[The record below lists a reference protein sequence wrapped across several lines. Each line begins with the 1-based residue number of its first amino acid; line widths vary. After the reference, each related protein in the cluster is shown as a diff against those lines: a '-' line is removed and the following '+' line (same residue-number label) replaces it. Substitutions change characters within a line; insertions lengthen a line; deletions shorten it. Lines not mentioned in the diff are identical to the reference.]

1 MARKQDIRLRRSN
14 TAGAIPTAGNLNL
27 GELAINTAD
36 GALYFK
42 KGDGTIITGVDNN
55 ILHINSANKHIGINT
70 TSPDNALHVKPTST
84 DGTNVVAKFES
95 NDAQVWI
102 NLEDSG
108 SGTYGALLG
117 HDSDENTLFM
127 VADANVDRKLVIL
140 DSGFVGIG
148 NTNPGARLHVKS
160 GTTNKVA
167 VFESTDSTAF
177 IQVKDNSTTA
187 AAHGYGAIGN
197 ELVLYANDVG
207 VMRIHNDGS
216 VGVGLGSTN
225 PSYTFQVHGTA
236 GLSGDDPD
244 FIQNITANS
253 QSNLIQHKFAVGG
266 TDKAQIYYNKADTEF
281 SIESHDDITFRTGG
295 SNKRATIDADG
306 RVCIGVDSKYTT
318 GGNAQLSINTSQ
330 TNVALTVGNSNNDL
344 LYLRRVD
351 TGEYQ
356 LQAYNSGN
364 TGEIHLN
371 PYGGNVGINTTTPGE
386 ALHVVGTIRTEG
398 SSNTKYINVFGGNS
412 GNFIDTYGND
422 LYFRV
427 EDDTNKSLVLRNSG
441 NVTMTGDLGVG
452 TTEPGRQI
460 HISDSGATVALK
472 VEATDGNQAS
482 VDLQNSEGQF
492 RIITDNGGLRIY
504 DQTDTADRFRID
516 TNGNILLGKSSS
528 NSATDGIELRAS
540 NQLLTTANNTTPLE
554 IRRNGT
560 AGPLIGFNQAGTA
573 WGSISSGATSLSIV
587 TTQSDITFTNS
598 SDSLHFGSGAFRPFS
613 ADTGAIDLGS
623 SSAKFKDLYLTG
635 NVYSSGELVADNVS
649 KRVATTATGSNGTE
663 NGANTWAKLA
673 TYSMS
678 TDTSHS
684 DASFTYAIN
693 GEEQGQPDAGMF
705 HLRVRWNDQTGTMA
719 PSVNIDWI
727 SLSTGTLLNNTAFKL
742 ISDGNVNSDI
752 ELWVQKVGNYGKL
765 DLWEISYNKESVV
778 DASYESDSAWQ
789 SAEPTATGSSAIN
802 YRSSAFKFDG
812 KEVIIGDN
820 YNNDTSILTTGQIR
834 AGSLTGQSVMLNP
847 NGSIELC
854 RTDSSADPFIDFK
867 NANADDFDARI
878 QLISGNSLRLFT
890 GGQGSTSAG
899 ITVDQNQATTLH
911 ATANIGGELNLTNS
925 SSTNIL
931 DYYNSLFQIRSFD
944 GTNYKTSIDM
954 VRDGATKLRYNNVS
968 HLETASH
975 GVSITGPNGSSGTDR
990 ALHIIDA
997 TAANYGGHFTFAD
1010 TLNRIEIGGITDSTK
1025 NVALSIERDETRVQ
1039 VHGELRGPNSFTIN
1053 PANNAGTY
1061 GDTDGTVIIKGD
1073 LQVDGTTTTINSTTL
1088 DVDDL
1093 NITLA
1098 SGSANKAAANGA
1110 GITIDCGSDTN
1121 ATITYDATNDRF
1133 NFDREIHTSN
1143 GIRIEQAS
1151 PYLILK
1157 DTSDDDDHSI
1167 RFTANNNDN
1176 VAWIDTSTDDLRFR
1190 TFGSRGIHFHTGDV
1204 KRLDI
1209 HDDGNVRF
1217 YEDTGSDVR
1226 MKWDAT
1232 NEVLTI
1238 GGGERLTLNPNIII
1252 NPNNGTSKTYA
1263 LIKQNVGSENLA
1275 LAMNGNDTTDRMS
1288 FFTDYG
1294 SSGTYDERLT
1304 IVAQTGRVGINE
1316 DAPQDQLHVRIP
1328 NLAAGTS
1335 NGLRISDDGSDILLQ
1350 IRKDGSGN
1358 RRLSLMENGGN
1369 YPLALQED
1377 GGRVGIGTT
1386 SPDYPLHVK
1395 AANNDLL
1402 LVENSSSS
1410 GTATIRFKP
1419 NSNRT
1424 GSAFIKATQRG
1435 SASDDT
1441 DIQIGD
1447 EGGTIAT
1454 FGEAKVGINEDSPL
1468 GVLHIKNG
1476 DAGTFSANSMHDDL
1490 IVENSGSGGVQLM
1503 TTDHNTNTYYQY
1515 LAFGTTSHP
1524 NAGYVRYQHTAGT
1537 GNTQSDQM
1545 RLRVGSTDRV
1555 YIDANGR
1562 VNLNGGYLQENV
1574 SSIATRKYY
1583 IGSAAGITHYHLG
1596 KIEDAGDTDGAIS
1609 GVIHFAYDYGTSTC
1623 NNKVHFEFAQRSG
1636 DARGTWWYE
1645 GDDIDSSNNRIY
1657 ARLIDDG
1664 SGNMHVWIT
1673 AEDYAAAHVEA
1684 IWRHQSGE
1692 PSGQLSS
1699 GTLTTGTTLF
1709 NTSNQPTAE
1718 MHTGNITIKSAGQ
1731 LKFRGTNHYPRLV
1744 EENNHLDFYVNDS
1757 GNNTRALTIND
1768 NGNIGI
1774 NNTQSPD
1781 YLLDLGGNTGHA
1793 NNTIRLAQS
1802 NGGTA
1807 IRVGAGSGSG
1817 DITLLRIDGDS
1828 SGDNH
1833 KGETDSGAFGF
1844 SVKYM
1849 GASSGNENS
1858 LSIFTDN
1865 QQASSQIEAF
1875 TLLQDGKLGLNT
1887 LLPTEQ
1893 LHVTGNI
1900 KGTGTVSTGA
1910 FILPNASGTS
1920 GQVLSWPSS
1929 GTTLEWTDMAGGTA
1943 GVVQDA
1949 DGDTKIQVEESTD
1962 EDKIRFDTAGT
1973 QRMVITDD
1981 GKVGIGTDNPVQP
1994 LQVDGSIY
2002 SNGGEFFVNN
2012 NKGISAVGDLV
2023 FRTNDGSN
2031 YQTTMH
2037 LDGADNRVGIGTQS
2051 PGAKFHISTG
2061 TSDANGGV
2069 FPQMKLSDT
2078 NGTGDSNT
2086 MELGFSGNTFYFKRD
2101 DNDGAIRFRRTD
2113 NSDPF
2118 LFDMANKALGVN
2130 SEVSGFSSLS
2140 AKLVVGGNQV
2150 INTDTPILYL
2160 RSNST
2165 GNASDIRFQTALK
2178 LTNGAGTTFGYFDN
2192 SGHLGLGTS
2201 SPSANGSKKTLHID
2215 NSSNGSA
2222 IRLSQGSNSSLVR
2235 YDDTNGMKVGT
2246 IAEKALTL
2254 QTDDTDAVQI
2264 STAQN
2269 MTLFGQTF
2277 AISGN
2282 EPYIKGTGTG
2292 HLRIKHTSGNTM
2304 YIRPDENGQL
2314 SFFEG
2319 STGGNMYI
2327 MTKTPTTNNTTN
2339 DSTSL
2344 YFQTRSKKSDGTNQ
2358 SASARIRARTTDI
2371 ANNYSELLFS
2381 GMTKYR
2387 FNEDVVVEGNLTVNG
2402 TQTVLNTSTLTVD
2415 DLNITV
2421 ADGAAD
2427 SSAADGAGL
2436 TVAGVNK
2443 SLQWDHANQ
2452 YFEFNAEV
2460 YSPAWII
2467 GTTATK
2473 VGRIKNNSGV
2483 FNIQAYTA
2491 REIGFGNDSNG
2502 EHVRIDANG
2511 NVGIGTTDPQDLL
2524 HLSADSPVLR
2534 LTNTS
2539 DSGKSSIEFWDNQSG
2554 TSQAGEI
2561 FFDDGGNLFG
2571 LQGNANGIVFRANNT
2586 FPGSELMR
2594 LTSGGS
2600 LGIGTNAPGALLH
2613 VSSGNSGDAVV
2624 IIESDAD
2631 NNDESDNPQLM
2642 FKQDGGVTIAKAG
2655 LEGNA
2660 GGIFTGSLAN
2670 AAYFGND
2677 EAASVQFYTQ
2687 TTARLTID
2695 SNGKVGIGT
2704 ATPDALL
2711 DLEGNFEGNSNFAL
2725 RFTNTKGN
2733 GTVGGFRS
2741 HGVNGEHLTIYQNG
2755 ARKQSWAGSE
2765 ITFHGASDA
2774 EIVRFNNNGR
2784 VGIGETSPDH
2794 LLHVTSTEN
2803 VVAKFETTHTDGNAR
2818 ILFKPTDNGG
2828 WNIGGN
2834 DNGNF
2839 TIYDVDGGQNSVT
2852 VETGAGGNTLV
2863 VDSNSRIGIGT
2874 AAPNEKLVVR
2884 AGNYASSQDGGIA
2897 VQMGAEG
2904 SSHWQSA
2911 FKIKSDASGNARTVI
2926 ETTTGGT
2933 GGQTNDAI
2941 QINTGGEVGFLNNI
2955 GVNIGGNP
2963 GHRIHVQETGANN
2976 AAFFMTDSTSWLRL
2990 VPNLGGSGYNSLST
3004 AGDIGIIFSTDNDNT
3019 TDHATNGLVIAA
3031 HAQSAAKG
3039 LKIMESGRIGI
3050 GTATPDRTLEV
3061 VFTGSTTGAKFTRG
3075 DTAGNS
3081 LIEFANT
3088 GGVKNVIGFDSGKA
3102 AYVVSTGSTDHL
3114 VIKNSTGKVGIGGV
3128 TDPKE
3133 ALSIGNN
3140 INFHNGGHKLIAY
3153 NYNPSDSNHATVDN
3167 KYPAALRYDPDNG
3180 RFRIEID
3187 ATARTS
3193 GNASSP
3199 QTWLQVTKEGRVGIG
3214 NGTVPSHTLQVKDYG
3229 VDSNTVST
3237 SATTTVSIFNN
3248 LSATTF
3254 RSARYSVQVKNTT
3267 DSTYMM
3273 TEILMIHDGTD
3284 VYITEYG
3291 TIFTG
3296 AAAEATFTADI
3307 SGGNVRLKA
3316 TPASTDAMTFKTVCH
3331 SILD

>member
-14 TAGAIPTAGNLNL
+14 TAGAIPTSGNLNL

-70 TSPDNALHVKPTST
+70 TSPDNALHVKPTAT
-84 DGTNVVAKFES
+84 NGTNVVAKFES

-108 SGTYGALLG
+108 SGSYGALLG
-117 HDSDENTLFM
+117 HDTDTSTLFM
-127 VADANVDRKLVIL
+127 VADANVDRKLVIQN
-140 DSGFVGIG
+140 SGFVGIG
-148 NTNPGARLHVKS
+148 DTDPGARLHVKS

-244 FIQNITANS
+244 FIQNISSDSN
-253 QSNLIQHKFAVGG
+253 SNLIQHKFTVGG

-295 SNKRATIDADG
+295 STKRATIDADG

-330 TNVALTVGNSNNDL
+330 TSVALTVGNSNDDL

-356 LQAYNSGN
+356 LQAYNQGN

-371 PYGGNVGINTTTPGE
+371 PYGGKVGINTTAPQKD
-386 ALHVVGTIRTEG
+386 LHVVGTIRTEG
-398 SSNTKYINVFGGNS
+398 AATTKYINVFGGDS

-452 TTEPGRQI
+452 TTNPGRQI

-482 VDLQNSEGQF
+482 VDLKNSEGEF

-516 TNGNILLGKSSS
+516 TSGNILLGKSSS
-528 NSATDGIELRAS
+528 NSVTDGIELRAS

-554 IRRNGT
+554 IRRNGS
-560 AGPLIGFNQAGTA
+560 AGPLVGFNQAGTA
-573 WGSISSGATSLSIV
+573 WGSISSGANSLSII

-613 ADTGAIDLGS
+613 ADNGAIDLGS
-623 SSAKFKDLYLTG
+623 SSAKFKDLYLSG
-635 NVYSSGELVADNVS
+635 NVYSSGNLVADNVS

-678 TDTSHS
+678 TDSSHS
-684 DASFTYAIN
+684 DGSFTYAIN

-705 HLRVRWNDQTGTMA
+705 HLRVRWNDQTGSTA

-834 AGSLTGQSVMLNP
+834 AGSLTGQSAMLNP

-867 NANADDFDARI
+867 NANADDFDARM
-878 QLISGNSLRLFT
+878 QLISGHSLRFYT
-890 GGQGSTSAG
+890 GGNGSTNSAL
-899 ITVDQNQATTLH
+899 TLDQNQA
-911 ATANIGGELNLTNS
+911 ATIHGSANIGGELNLTNS
-925 SSTNIL
+925 ASTNIL
-931 DYYNSLFQIRSFD
+931 DYYNSLFQIRSYD

-954 VRDGATKLRYNNVS
+954 VRDGATKLRYNGVS

-975 GVSITGPNGSSGTDR
+975 GVSITGPGPASTGTDR
-990 ALHIIDA
+990 ALHILDA

-1010 TLNRIEIGGITDSTK
+1010 TLNRIEIGGITDGTK
-1025 NVALSIERDETRVQ
+1025 NVALSMDRDSTRVQ
-1039 VHGELRGPNSFTIN
+1039 IHGELRAPNSFTIN

-1098 SGSANKAAANGA
+1098 SGSANKAAADGA

-1121 ATITYDATNDRF
+1121 ATITYNSTNDRF

-1151 PYLILK
+1151 PYIILK

-1190 TFGSRGIHFHTGDV
+1190 TFGARGMHFHTGDV

-1209 HDDGNVRF
+1209 HDNGNVRF
-1217 YEDTGSDVR
+1217 YDDTGTNVR
-1226 MKWDAT
+1226 MKWDGT
-1232 NEVLTI
+1232 NEFLGI
-1238 GGGERLTLNPNIII
+1238 GGSDRLTLDPSIII
-1252 NPNNGTSKTYA
+1252 DPSNGTSKTYA
-1263 LIKQNVGSENLA
+1263 LIKQNVASENLA
-1275 LAMNGNDTTDRMS
+1275 FAMNGDDSTDRIS

-1328 NLAAGTS
+1328 NLAAATS
-1335 NGLRISDDGSDILLQ
+1335 NGLRISDDGSDLLLQ

-1358 RRLSLMENGGN
+1358 RRLALMENGGN

-1377 GGRVGIGTT
+1377 GGRVGIGTI

-1395 AANNDLL
+1395 AAINDLL
-1402 LVENSSSS
+1402 LLENSSSS
-1410 GTATIRFKP
+1410 GTAGIKFKP

-1424 GSAFIKATQRG
+1424 ASAFIMGTQRG
-1435 SASDDT
+1435 GASNDT
-1441 DIQIGD
+1441 DVQIGD

-1454 FGEAKVGINEDSPL
+1454 FGHSKLGINETSPL

-1476 DAGTFSANSMHDDL
+1476 DAGAFTANTMHDDL

-1596 KIEDAGDTDGAIS
+1596 KIEDTADTDGAIS

-1636 DARGTWWYE
+1636 TARGTWWYE
-1645 GDDIDSSNNRIY
+1645 GDDLAASNNRIY

-1781 YLLDLGGNTGHA
+1781 YLLDLGGDTGHTG
-1793 NNTIRLAQS
+1793 NTIRLAQS

-1817 DITLLRIDGDS
+1817 DITLLRVDGDS
-1828 SGDNH
+1828 TDNNH
-1833 KGETDSGAFGF
+1833 RGETDSGAFGF
-1844 SVKYM
+1844 SLKYM
-1849 GASSGNENS
+1849 GLSSGNENS

-1865 QQASSQIEAF
+1865 TTSASQIEAF

-1929 GTTLEWTDMAGGTA
+1929 GTTLEWSDVSGGTA

-2023 FRTNDGSN
+2023 FKTNDGTN

-2037 LDGADNRVGIGTQS
+2037 LDGADNRVGIGTTS
-2051 PGAKFHISTG
+2051 PAAKLHILTG
-2061 TSDANGGV
+2061 TSAANGGV

-2078 NGTGDSNT
+2078 NGTDASNT
-2086 MELGFSGNTFYFKRD
+2086 MEQGFSGNNFYFKRA
-2101 DNDGAIRFRRTD
+2101 DNDGDVRFRRTD
-2113 NSDPF
+2113 NTDPF
-2118 LFDMANKALGVN
+2118 LIDMANNAVGVN
-2130 SEVSGFSSLS
+2130 AEVSAFSSLS

-2150 INTDTPILYL
+2150 INTNTPILYL
-2160 RSNST
+2160 RSNGT
-2165 GNASDIRFQTALK
+2165 GNDSDIRFQTALK
-2178 LTNGAGTTFGYFDN
+2178 LTNGAGTTFGYIDS
-2192 SGHLGLGTS
+2192 SGHLGLGTAT
-2201 SPSANGSKKTLHID
+2201 PSANGSKKTLHID
-2215 NSSNGSA
+2215 SSSNGSA
-2222 IRLSQGSNSSLVR
+2222 IRLSQGSNSSLIR

-2254 QTDDTDAVQI
+2254 QTHDTDAVQI

-2319 STGGNMYI
+2319 STGGSMYI

-2344 YFQTRSKKSDGTNQ
+2344 YVQTRSKKSDGTDQ
-2358 SASARIRARTTDI
+2358 TSTARIRARTTDI

-2427 SSAADGAGL
+2427 SAAANGAGL

-2460 YSPAWII
+2460 YSPAWIV

-2483 FNIQAYTA
+2483 FNIQAYSA
-2491 REIGFGNDSNG
+2491 REIGFGNDTNG

-2511 NVGIGTTDPQDLL
+2511 NVGIGTTDPAY
-2524 HLSADSPVLR
+2524 HLDIDP
-2534 LTNTS
+2534 
-2539 DSGKSSIEFWDNQSG
+2539 
-2554 TSQAGEI
+2554 
-2561 FFDDGGNLFG
+2561 DDT
-2571 LQGNANGIVFRANNT
+2571 ATA
-2586 FPGSELMR
+2586 MR
-2594 LTSGGS
+2594 
-2600 LGIGTNAPGALLH
+2600 IK
-2613 VSSGNSGDAVV
+2613 GDGHASVV
-2624 IIESDAD
+2624 IDR
-2631 NNDESDNPQLM
+2631 
-2642 FKQDGGVTIAKAG
+2642 
-2655 LEGNA
+2655 
-2660 GGIFTGSLAN
+2660 
-2670 AAYFGND
+2670 
-2677 EAASVQFYTQ
+2677 ASTSY
-2687 TTARLTID
+2687 D
-2695 SNGKVGIGT
+2695 SNLSFQTAGATKWRLWNDGADDILQIRDEVNSANVMTWEAGGKVGIGT
-2704 ATPDALL
+2704 ASPSSVLDVAGSAAVLTITDTRNQNFTVGDTMCSLAFDSDDASGSAGTASHPRALISLVAETTFGSSTGLSFSTKQDTASAPTEKMRINTAGNVGIGNTTPDAKL
-2711 DLEGNFEGNSNFAL
+2711 DIKGDFEGIYAL
-2725 RFTNTKGN
+2725 KFTNTKGT
-2733 GTVGGFRS
+2733 GKVGGFRS
-2741 HGVNGEHLTIYQNG
+2741 HGTNGEALTIYQDG
-2755 ARKQSWAGSE
+2755 ARKQSWISDGS
-2765 ITFHGASDA
+2765 ITFYGDSDA
-2774 EIVRFNNNGR
+2774 EKVVFKGNGR
-2784 VGIGETSPDH
+2784 VGIGETSPDNI
-2794 LLHVTSTEN
+2794 LHVTSTEN
-2803 VVAKFETTHTDGNAR
+2803 LVAKFETTHTDGNAR
-2818 ILFKPTDNGG
+2818 ILFKPKDNGG

-2839 TIYDVDGGQNSVT
+2839 TLYDVDGGQNSVT

-2884 AGNYASSQDGGIA
+2884 AGNYAASQDGGIA
-2897 VQMGAEG
+2897 VQMGPEG

-2926 ETTTGGT
+2926 ETTTGAT

-2963 GHRIHVQETGANN
+2963 AHRIHVQETGANN
-2976 AAFFMTDSTSWLRL
+2976 AAFYMTDSTSWLRL

-3153 NYNPSDSNHATVDN
+3153 NYNPSDSNNATVDN

-3180 RFRIEID
+3180 RFRFEID

-3199 QTWLQVTKEGRVGIG
+3199 QTWLQVTKEGKVGVG

-3254 RSARYSVQVKNTT
+3254 RSARYSVQVKNTS